1 MALIEAIQEALRAEG
16 LDGWLFF
23 DHHRRDPLAYR
34 VLQFEPAQSVTRRWY
49 YLIPAQGEPRKLVHK
64 IEPKVLDPLS
74 GSVTYYSG
82 WRDQQIHLPALLA
95 GCKRVAMQYSPNCAV
110 PYVSTVDAGT
120 VELVRGCGVEVL
132 TSANLIQ
139 VFEAV
144 WSEAQ
149 YQSHKQAGV
158 LVDSVRRAAFARVSD
173 ALRSGARLTEYE
185 IQQFI
190 CEGFTANGLTYD
202 HGPIVAVNGNA
213 SNPHYD
219 PDREHSSEI
228 RPGDLLLIDL
238 WAKLDQPR
246 AVYYDI
252 TWTGYCGTT
261 PEPEMLRVFA
271 AVTGARDAAV
281 ARVKSAVA
289 AGEPLAG
296 FQVDDACRGFLRER
310 GLDEHFFHRTGHS
323 IGEEV
328 HGNGANMDNY
338 ETHDE
343 RLVIPGTCFSVEPGV
358 YLPAFGIRSEVNVY
372 RGQSS
377 ADVTGE
383 IQAELLRLL

>member
-1 MALIEAIQEALRAEG
+1 MALIEAIQDALRAEG

-34 VLQFEPAQSVTRRWY
+34 VLRFEPAQSVTRRWY
-49 YLIPAQGEPRKLVHK
+49 YLVPAEGEPRKLVHK
-64 IEPKVLDPLS
+64 IEPNVLDALT
-74 GSVTYYSG
+74 GSETYYSG
-82 WRDQQIHLPALLA
+82 WRDQQVNLPALLS

-110 PYVSTVDAGT
+110 PYVSNVDAGT
-120 VELVRGCGVEVL
+120 VELVRGCGVEVI

-139 VFEAV
+139 IFEAV
-144 WSEAQ
+144 WSAAQ
-149 YQSHKQAGV
+149 YASHKQAGT
-158 LVDSVRRAAFARVSD
+158 LVDAIRRAAFVRVSE
-173 ALRSGARLTEYE
+173 ALRSGARVTEYE

-190 CEGFTANGLTYD
+190 CDSFRSNELTYD

-219 PDREHSSEI
+219 PDRERSSEI
-228 RPGDLLLIDL
+228 RTGDLLLIDL
-238 WAKLDQPR
+238 WAKLDQPH

-252 TWTGYCGTT
+252 TWTGYCGTN
-261 PEPEMLRVFA
+261 PPQEMLDVFA

-281 ARVKSAVA
+281 ACVKSAVD
-289 AGEPLAG
+289 AGVPLAG
-296 FQVDDACRGFLRER
+296 FQVDDACRGFLRGR
-310 GLDEHFFHRTGHS
+310 GLEEHFFHRTGHS

-377 ADVTGE
+377 AEVTGE
-383 IQAELLRLL
+383 IQTELLRLL